1 LTIPRNPLRE
11 GRGEKKM
18 EPKFSI
24 GDIVV
29 SRMMGT
35 TGMVTE
41 IQNRPFEND
50 PEKKP
55 RYFFTVKWFDY
66 HTEVTPNL
74 SDFDLKLAE
83 KEEPVEKS
91 EKVWTRQ
98 EIVAMLEQDAAVNR
112 GVVALAK
119 NVDLLPE
126 KTRSYV
132 INWGNWVASGKALS
146 GKHLVNARRTCIFN
160 SKVLTQIAN
169 KEV

>member
-1 LTIPRNPLRE
+1 
-11 GRGEKKM
+11 M
-18 EPKFSI
+18 ESKFKI

-29 SRMMGT
+29 SRMIGA
-35 TGMVTE
+35 TGIVTE
-41 IQNRPFEND
+41 IENRPFLND
-50 PEKKP
+50 PQILP
-55 RYFFTVKWFDY
+55 RYSYTVKWFDY
-66 HTEVTPNL
+66 RTEITRGLDELDIKLPN
-74 SDFDLKLAE
+74 DEA
-83 KEEPVEKS
+83 PVNIPTK
-91 EKVWTRQ
+91 KVWTRQ
-98 EIVAMLEQDAAVNR
+98 QIEAMLQQDAAVNQA
-112 GVVALAK
+112 VVSLAR

>member
-1 LTIPRNPLRE
+1 
-11 GRGEKKM
+11 M
-18 EPKFSI
+18 QPKFNI

-29 SRMMGT
+29 SKMIGV

-41 IQNRPFEND
+41 IQNRPFWND

-83 KEEPVEKS
+83 KEEPVEKP
-91 EKVWTRQ
+91 EKVWTRK
-98 EIVAMLEQDAAVNR
+98 EIEGMLDQDAAVNR
-112 GVVALAK
+112 AVVSLAK

-132 INWGNWVASGKALS
+132 INWGNWVASGKTLS
-146 GKHLVNARRTCIFN
+146 GKHLVNARRTCLFN

>member
-1 LTIPRNPLRE
+1 
-11 GRGEKKM
+11 M

-29 SRMMGT
+29 SRMFGA

-41 IQNRPFEND
+41 VENRPFEND
-50 PEKKP
+50 PQKLP
-55 RYFFTVKWFDY
+55 RYFFTVKWFNY
-66 HTEVTPNL
+66 HTEVTPNIDAFHL
-74 SDFDLKLAE
+74 EPAKT
-83 KEEPVEKS
+83 EEPVEKP
-91 EKVWTRQ
+91 EKIWTRQ

-132 INWGNWVASGKALS
+132 ENWAKWVKAGNTLS
-146 GKHLVNARRTCIFN
+146 GKHLFYARRTCIFN
-160 SKVLTQIAN
+160 SKVLTNIAN
-169 KEV
+169 GVTL

>member
-1 LTIPRNPLRE
+1 
-11 GRGEKKM
+11 M

-24 GDIVV
+24 GDIVI
-29 SRMMGT
+29 SRMMGA

-41 IQNRPFEND
+41 IENRPFQND
-50 PEKKP
+50 PEKLP
-55 RYFFTVKWFDY
+55 RYFFTVKWLNY

-83 KEEPVEKS
+83 TEEPVEKP

-98 EIVAMLEQDAAVNR
+98 EIVDMLQQDAAVNR

>member
-1 LTIPRNPLRE
+1 MNF
-11 GRGEKKM
+11 K
-18 EPKFSI
+18 I

-29 SRMMGT
+29 SRMIGA
-35 TGMVTE
+35 TGIVSE
-41 IQNRPFEND
+41 IENRPFDND
-50 PEKKP
+50 PEKMP
-55 RYFFTVKWFDY
+55 RYFYTVKWFNYDVEY
-66 HTEVTPNL
+66 TRNL
-74 SDFDLKLAE
+74 DGHSLKLFETE
-83 KEEPVEKS
+83 KPVNTPTKKS
-91 EKVWTRQ
+91 WTRQ
-98 EIVAMLEQDAAVNR
+98 QIEAMLEQDAAVNQA
-112 GVVALAK
+112 VVSLAR

>member
-1 LTIPRNPLRE
+1 
-11 GRGEKKM
+11 M

-29 SRMMGT
+29 SRMMGA

-41 IQNRPFEND
+41 VENRPFEND
-50 PEKKP
+50 PQKLP

-66 HTEVTPNL
+66 HYEVTPNL

-83 KEEPVEKS
+83 TEEPVEKP
-91 EKVWTRQ
+91 EKIWTRQ